1 MNPTGARIRSNG
13 ERRLALPVP
22 AELLDARI
30 LVVDD
35 NEVDARLIHALLAG
49 SGYRDVAIATAGP
62 EAIAMHTASPFDL
75 VILDVL
81 MPGMDG
87 FHVLARLLATNPETP
102 VPVIMVTA
110 EPEHMRRAL
119 EEGARDFM
127 EKPVRVMELCS
138 RVRTALEVGRLMKE
152 SQVRYRTLVEQSIA
166 GIYTIEDGKFTYA
179 NPRLC
184 EWLGYTREQLSQIPT
199 LDLVVPEDHER
210 VLANRSRR
218 DAGDQEA
225 LVASYRL
232 KTRSGDVV
240 HLTFDARIIDQG
252 GRRVIF
258 GIAQDVTE
266 RNRARELLVEAESQY
281 RALVEQSFV
290 GIYLVQA
297 GRLIYANPRL
307 CKILGY
313 RLEELVDLSLLD
325 IVVGEDRP
333 LVEDMM
339 RRRSSG
345 DSAAIAQCRARR
357 SDGAIVHLGIETK
370 AIDLAGE
377 KAIVGVVQDVTLR
390 EHAREELESANRRL
404 RTLSERVLSVQEEER
419 RRISRELHDDM
430 GQLLVALDI
439 GLHRLGPHVADP
451 SRALLA
457 ECISMS
463 ANVRERLREISLEL
477 HPPHLDQ
484 LGLPDALRWL
494 VARHREI
501 TGIATECRFS
511 RVEGLRMAPTIEA
524 ACYRICQEAL
534 NNATRH
540 AHARRIVLEL
550 ATRRSSLVLRVRDDG
565 VGFDQPAQ
573 RAGILKTGSMGLISM
588 EERARLAG
596 GRLEIVSAPGAGTRV
611 SAIFRIAA
619 DALAPAVAKEPA

>member
-1 MNPTGARIRSNG
+1 MNPGGATVRSNG

-35 NEVDARLIHALLAG
+35 KEVDARLIEAQLAG
-49 SGYRDVAIATAGP
+49 SGYRNVTVARGGA
-62 EAIAMHTASPFDL
+62 EAIAMHAATPFDL

-87 FHVLARLLATNPETP
+87 FEVLAGLLATNPELP

-110 EPEHMRRAL
+110 QPEHMKRAL
-119 EEGARDFM
+119 EEGARDFIG
-127 EKPVRVMELCS
+127 KPVSVMELRS
-138 RVRTALEVGRLMKE
+138 RVRTALEVGRFMEE

-166 GIYTIEDGKFTYA
+166 GIYIIEEGKFTYA

-184 EWLGYTREQLSQIPT
+184 EWLGYTREELREIPT
-199 LDLVVPEDHER
+199 FDLVVPEDR
-210 VLANRSRR
+210 DRLLANRRRR
-218 DAGDQEA
+218 DAGDHGA

-232 KTRSGDVV
+232 RTRRGDVV

-258 GIAQDVTE
+258 GIAQDETE

-297 GRLIYANPRL
+297 GRLLYANPRL
-307 CKILGY
+307 CGILGY
-313 RLEELVDLSLLD
+313 RLEDLVQLSLLD
-325 IVVGEDRP
+325 IVVAEDRP
-333 LVEDMM
+333 LVEDML
-339 RRRSSG
+339 RRRDSG
-345 DSAAIAQCRARR
+345 GSAAIAQCRARR
-357 SDGAIVHLGIETK
+357 RNGDIVHLGIETK
-370 AIDLAGE
+370 VIDLAGQ
-377 KAIVGVVQDVTLR
+377 KAVVGVVQDVTLR
-390 EHAREELESANRRL
+390 EQVQEELESANQRL
-404 RTLSERVLSVQEEER
+404 RTLSDRVLSVQEEER

-439 GLHRLGPHVADP
+439 GLHRLEPHVADP

-457 ECISMS
+457 ECIRMS
-463 ANVRERLREISLEL
+463 ANVRERLGEISLEL

-484 LGLPDALRWL
+484 LGLQDALRWF
-494 VARHREI
+494 VARHREL
-501 TGIATECRFS
+501 TGIAIDCRFS
-511 RVEGLRMAPTIEA
+511 RVEGLRVAPTVEA

-540 AHARRIVLEL
+540 AHARHIVLEL
-550 ATRRSSLVLRVRDDG
+550 AARRSGLVLRIRDDG

-596 GRLEIVSAPGAGTRV
+596 GRLEIVSAPGAGTCVR
-611 SAIFRIAA
+611 ALFPI
-619 DALAPAVAKEPA
+619 DAEAKSPVVAKARA